1 MRPLLLI
8 TFIFLYTVS
17 SAQDT
22 EREKIR
28 KLEQQKELERARLVR
43 AQLDSGVYFLNHEQ
57 YELADEKLKY
67 ALSNMRGI
75 PSDLTFYFGKNS
87 YHIGKYKQSVDWLTK
102 YIQLKGTSGQFSI
115 EAAEWLKKAEGSLLL
130 ERQAESVKA
139 AEILSKDFT
148 IDCGPTGK
156 VTCPVCNGSTVTIRK
171 DYFGE
176 EKYKTCPYCNKHGY
190 LTCED
195 YNLLL
200 RGQLKTS
207 TNK

>member
-1 MRPLLLI
+1 MRFFLLI
-8 TFIFLYTVS
+8 AFALLPIAAL
-17 SAQDT
+17 AQDT

-28 KLEQQKELERARLVR
+28 QIEQQREFERVRLVR
-43 AQLDSGVYFLNHEQ
+43 VQMDSGIYFLNHEQ
-57 YELADEKLKY
+57 FDLADEKLKY
-67 ALSNMRGI
+67 ALSNMNGI

-102 YIQLKGTSGQFSI
+102 YIQLKGTTGQFSS
-115 EAAEWLKKAEGSLLL
+115 EAGEWLKKAEAGLLL
-130 ERQAESVKA
+130 ERSAESVKA
-139 AEILSKDFT
+139 AEILSKDYT
-148 IDCGPTGK
+148 IDCGPAGK

-190 LTCED
+190 LTCEE

-207 TNK
+207 ANK